1 MKEYYIVVD
10 EKQKGPF
17 TISQI
22 KALWDRA
29 EITSDTLY
37 SSKGMDGWR
46 PLLELMEEHEE
57 PPSTD
62 NAQPL
67 PDRATETENIS
78 DIPPEDDEVLFTG
91 DSYTVT
97 GSRFV
102 TPKETYAIR
111 NITSVRYEVLSANIY
126 FSVFVAI
133 FGVAIVL
140 VSITA
145 GIMSVVGKANANVL
159 FIDVLFLGIIF
170 TAGAVL
176 ILFAFKALTRPK
188 TVDVY
193 IVSTAGE
200 IKAVKGMKETPAY
213 KMVKALNT
221 AISKQQ

>member
-1 MKEYYIVVD
+1 MKEYYIVAD

-57 PPSTD
+57 HPSTD
-62 NAQPL
+62 NEQPL
-67 PDRATETENIS
+67 LDRATETENIS
-78 DIPPEDDEVLFTG
+78 DIPPEDDEVLFTE

-140 VSITA
+140 LTIAV
-145 GIMSVVGKANANVL
+145 GIMSVVDKANAPVVTIGIF
-159 FIDVLFLGIIF
+159 FILG
-170 TAGAVL
+170 TVL